1 MSLMY
6 VLFKGKVR
14 DEISYK
20 TWSYIRDE
28 RVVQIMSSSVAW
40 LVNQRS
46 VVNRMYSRLGI
57 DQKFI
62 ISKLGSC

>member
-1 MSLMY
+1 MPLIY
-6 VLFKGKVR
+6 VPFKGKVI
-14 DEISYK
+14 DKISYK